1 MRFFKIVLATIVG
14 QIILS
19 ILSII
24 FFLVIVSY
32 FSAKSKTK
40 VEIASNSVLSLKL
53 DYPILDKSQTEP
65 DQFLESI
72 FDANASIP
80 VGLNTLLQM
89 INDAADDENIKGI
102 TLELSALQ
110 AGYGKISEI
119 RKALEDFKKSGK
131 FIYAYAPFYYH
142 QTYYLASV
150 ADSIFMHPE
159 GDVLLNGMTAQIG
172 FFSETMKKLGVEM
185 QVIRSGKYKGAV
197 EPYTRN
203 DLSPEN
209 KEQIQVY
216 INDIY
221 DETIQKMA
229 KARKLPEASIKEI
242 FSKMSVKNAD
252 ELLASKLGDVSAYKD
267 EFEEFIKKRAGI
279 KSDELISYV
288 KEQTYPK
295 LAQKINKSKDKIA
308 VLYLEGSI
316 MSGFSSP
323 GVIGST
329 TTVSDIQ
336 KLRNNKKIKAVVLR
350 VNSPGGSALASD
362 EIWRELKLLAA
373 EKELVVS
380 MGDVAASGG
389 YYIASAAKSIVAEP
403 TTITGS
409 IGVFGLIPNVQK
421 LLNDKMGVY
430 LEFVGTGENSDF
442 GRPDKPLKE
451 THRAFFEGM
460 IDRVY
465 DTFLARVSEGR
476 KMSISQVN
484 ELAQGRVWTG
494 KRAKEAGLIDQ
505 LGGLNDAIK
514 LAAKN
519 AGLKTYKVME
529 YPKNTSI
536 LERFTTRLK
545 EKNTTNKLMEQFQ
558 LNFFFKMAQEVQQN
572 ASKNGA
578 QMMMPYQLEWYQPL
592 NGWK

>member
-1 MRFFKIVLATIVG
+1 
-14 QIILS
+14 
-19 ILSII
+19 
-24 FFLVIVSY
+24 
-32 FSAKSKTK
+32 
-40 VEIASNSVLSLKL
+40 
-53 DYPILDKSQTEP
+53 
-65 DQFLESI
+65 
-72 FDANASIP
+72 
-80 VGLNTLLQM
+80 LN
-89 INDAADDENIKGI
+89 
-102 TLELSALQ
+102 
-110 AGYGKISEI
+110 
-119 RKALEDFKKSGK
+119 
-131 FIYAYAPFYYH
+131 
-142 QTYYLASV
+142 
-150 ADSIFMHPE
+150 
-159 GDVLLNGMTAQIG
+159 
-172 FFSETMKKLGVEM
+172 
-185 QVIRSGKYKGAV
+185 
-197 EPYTRN
+197 
-203 DLSPEN
+203 
-209 KEQIQVY
+209 
-216 INDIY
+216 
-221 DETIQKMA
+221 
-229 KARKLPEASIKEI
+229 
-242 FSKMSVKNAD
+242 
-252 ELLASKLGDVSAYKD
+252 SKLGDVSVYKD
-267 EFEEFIKKRAGI
+267 EFEECIKKRAGI
-279 KSDELISYV
+279 KTDEKISFV

-295 LAQKINKSKDKIA
+295 LAQKTNKSKDKIA

-316 MSGFSSP
+316 MSGHSSP

-329 TTVSDIQ
+329 TAVSDIQ

-451 THRAFFEGM
+451 AHRGFFEGM

-476 KMSISQVN
+476 KMTVSEVN

-505 LGGLNDAIK
+505 LGGLHDAIK

-529 YPKNTSI
+529 YPKSSSFI
-536 LERFTTRLK
+536 ERFTTRLK
-545 EKNTTNKLMEQFQ
+545 EENTMNKLMEQFQ

-572 ASKNGA
+572 ATQNGA
-578 QMMMPYQLEWYQPL
+578 QMMMPYHLDWYQPL

>member
-72 FDANASIP
+72 LDANTSMP
-80 VGLNTLLQM
+80 VGLNVILQM
-89 INDAADDENIKGI
+89 INDAAEDDNIKGI

-150 ADSIFMHPE
+150 ADSIFMHPQ

-221 DETIQKMA
+221 DETIQK
-229 KARKLPEASIKEI
+229 
-242 FSKMSVKNAD
+242 
-252 ELLASKLGDVSAYKD
+252 
-267 EFEEFIKKRAGI
+267 
-279 KSDELISYV
+279 
-288 KEQTYPK
+288 YP
-295 LAQKINKSKDKIA
+295 
-308 VLYLEGSI
+308 
-316 MSGFSSP
+316 
-323 GVIGST
+323 
-329 TTVSDIQ
+329 
-336 KLRNNKKIKAVVLR
+336 
-350 VNSPGGSALASD
+350 AL
-362 EIWRELKLLAA
+362 
-373 EKELVVS
+373 
-380 MGDVAASGG
+380 
-389 YYIASAAKSIVAEP
+389 
-403 TTITGS
+403 
-409 IGVFGLIPNVQK
+409 NV
-421 LLNDKMGVY
+421 
-430 LEFVGTGENSDF
+430 
-442 GRPDKPLKE
+442 R
-451 THRAFFEGM
+451 
-460 IDRVY
+460 
-465 DTFLARVSEGR
+465 
-476 KMSISQVN
+476 
-484 ELAQGRVWTG
+484 
-494 KRAKEAGLIDQ
+494 
-505 LGGLNDAIK
+505 
-514 LAAKN
+514 
-519 AGLKTYKVME
+519 
-529 YPKNTSI
+529 
-536 LERFTTRLK
+536 
-545 EKNTTNKLMEQFQ
+545 
-558 LNFFFKMAQEVQQN
+558 
-572 ASKNGA
+572 
-578 QMMMPYQLEWYQPL
+578 
-592 NGWK
+592 